1 MMPTNTRLRS
11 SAAIAISA
19 VLLSLA
25 ACERNGDART
35 LGERVDSAVTA
46 TAQGT
51 GEARSGIR
59 EEVAAARE
67 DATRATDD
75 LKERAAVAAET
86 VTDKLQDAT
95 ITAAVNAELAKDA
108 KLSALKINVD
118 TVAGKVSL
126 QGTAPDPEARARAG
140 RLASGVQ
147 GVTGVD
153 NRLDVRS

>member
-1 MMPTNTRLRS
+1 MIIQTRIGGRITAITV
-11 SAAIAISA
+11 AAA
-19 VLLSLA
+19 LFSLA
-25 ACERNGDART
+25 ACDRSGEQPTA
-35 LGERVDSAVTA
+35 GERVGSAVTLA
-46 TAQGT
+46 GQTT
-51 GEARSGIR
+51 ESARNGIR
-59 EEVAAARE
+59 QEVAEARE
-67 DATRATDD
+67 DATRATAD

-108 KLSALKINVD
+108 KLSALKIDVD
-118 TVAGKVSL
+118 TISGKVSL
-126 QGTAPDPEARARAG
+126 KGTAPDAEARARAG